1 MPWTL
6 ETLEQ
11 MDLEASRAVFAER
24 FADAADFSFLFVG
37 NVDLETL
44 EPLVERYLGSLP
56 AGEGREAR
64 GDDGARRVTG
74 VHREVVH
81 KGIDPQAQ
89 VRIRFHGPIEESWEA
104 RNQFYT
110 LTNIL
115 AVLLREE
122 LREELGGVYG
132 VGVSGNTANH
142 PEPTYTVTLSWG
154 CDPERVDELKA
165 AAFAVIER
173 MRTEAVEAKYVSDEQ
188 AKSRR
193 SRQKQLEEN
202 GFWMSSLSSALSN
215 GWDPLEILNFAA
227 RVDTQSVDTVLEAA
241 QQYLNIEQYI
251 EVVLLPE
258 TAGDE

>member
-1 MPWTL
+1 
-6 ETLEQ
+6 
-11 MDLEASRAVFAER
+11 
-24 FADAADFSFLFVG
+24 
-37 NVDLETL
+37 
-44 EPLVERYLGSLP
+44 
-56 AGEGREAR
+56 
-64 GDDGARRVTG
+64 
-74 VHREVVH
+74 
-81 KGIDPQAQ
+81 
-89 VRIRFHGPIEESWEA
+89 
-104 RNQFYT
+104 
-110 LTNIL
+110 
-115 AVLLREE
+115 
-122 LREELGGVYG
+122 
-132 VGVSGNTANH
+132 
-142 PEPTYTVTLSWG
+142 
-154 CDPERVDELKA
+154 
-165 AAFAVIER
+165 